1 MRPALKAA
9 LDRIRAVL
17 LATVAGGVAQI
28 GGPAHGAIEAEQSVL
43 GTSEQD
49 SWAEAQQLQTAQA
62 YQRYLELYPTGHY
75 AEEAF
80 RSIIERSFQTL
91 PVRRLV
97 DIEPAAGPGNSG
109 VERVVPT
116 IALAL
121 Y

>member
-17 LATVAGGVAQI
+17 LAAVAGGAAQL
-28 GGPAHGAIEAEQSVL
+28 GGQAHAAIDAEQSML
-43 GTSEQD
+43 GAAEQQ
-49 SWAEAQQLQTAQA
+49 SWADAQQRKTAQA
-62 YQRYLELYPTGHY
+62 YQRYLELYPTGQF

-80 RSIIERSFQTL
+80 RLIIERSFQTV
-91 PVRRLV
+91 PVRRLI
-97 DIEPAAGPGNSG
+97 DIEPALGPASRGI
-109 VERVVPT
+109 ERVVPA